1 MRVAGVIE
9 IAKVSF
15 TENKPQ
21 GSAAKE
27 ARTCNFPIHA
37 ARVLHVITVDV
48 AAVTA
53 VATVAIDLAA
63 TVFLRLA
70 YITQETSQKIANS
83 TEDITQKKHRNSR
96 DERSFPVAEYVQQ
109 NCGHA

>member
-27 ARTCNFPIHA
+27 ARTCNFPIH
-37 ARVLHVITVDV
+37 VLHVITVDV

-53 VATVAIDLAA
+53 VATVAIDLA
-63 TVFLRLA
+63 TVSLRLA
-70 YITQETSQKIANS
+70 CITHETSQKITNS